1 MPILTADNL
10 PTRSRQARFAIDHCT
25 AAPVSVEELRGRIS
39 ARPKGAGVR
48 AVAYVYGPVAPQLT
62 ATAYGPHFAVG
73 VTDHETF
80 NSLAS
85 LGTGGLRSIEQVLEG
100 LLTEFPAESGFDIV
114 LTTIPVDGETW
125 PAGLKADYQLREC
138 HAKARRTALAEG
150 RRQFWYARS

>member
-1 MPILTADNL
+1 MPILTADVL
-10 PTRSRQARFAIDHCT
+10 ATRSRQARFAIDHCT
-25 AAPVSVEELRGRIS
+25 AAPTSVEELHGRIA

-48 AVAYVYGPVAPQLT
+48 AVAYVYGPVVPERR

-80 NSLAS
+80 NSLVS
-85 LGTGGLRSIEQVLEG
+85 VGSSGLRSIEQVLG
-100 LLTEFPAESGFDIV
+100 SLLAEFPTESGYDIV

-138 HAKARRTALAEG
+138 YAKSRRTALAEG
-150 RRQFWYARS
+150 LRQVWYARG